1 MTMSLASP
9 LHPIP
14 FPSRFPSSNS
24 KPLGAVRVTHNLLLV
39 RSSSNGSEGAASPLR
54 RPSAPI
60 KEAAPPIRPV
70 PPIRPIPPS
79 SSDSSSITAARPP
92 PPPPVLSSMPRTS
105 AVTIEYQRQRAKE
118 LQEYF
123 RQKAA
128 EDQASQSRVF
138 GFTPKNEISNGR
150 WAMFGFAVGLLTEY
164 ATGSSFVDQMK
175 ILISNFGIADLE

>member
-9 LHPIP
+9 LPPIP
-14 FPSRFPSSNS
+14 FSSTNS
-24 KPLGAVRVTHNLLLV
+24 KLVGSGKVTHKLVFV
-39 RSSSNGSEGAASPLR
+39 RSSSNGSEGTPSPLR
-54 RPSAPI
+54 RPGAPI
-60 KEAAPPIRPV
+60 KEATPPIRPV
-70 PPIRPIPPS
+70 APVKPILPSPPPPS
-79 SSDSSSITAARPP
+79 SSDSSPPSPP
-92 PPPPVLSSMPRTS
+92 PPSVLSTMPSTS
-105 AVTIEYQRQRAKE
+105 AVTIEFQRQKAKE

-123 RQKAA
+123 QQKKA
-128 EDQASQSRVF
+128 EDQVSKSKAF